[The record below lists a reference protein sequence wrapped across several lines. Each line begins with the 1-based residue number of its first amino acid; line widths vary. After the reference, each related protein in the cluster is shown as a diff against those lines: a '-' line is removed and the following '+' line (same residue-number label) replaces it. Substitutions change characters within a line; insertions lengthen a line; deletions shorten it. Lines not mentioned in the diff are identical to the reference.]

1 MVLDHVAGGSDAVV
15 VPGPAADPDVLGH
28 GDLDVVDVSAVPD
41 RLVHLVGE
49 PQRQDVLHRLL
60 AEVVID
66 AEHRLGREDPV
77 QRRVQLPRAGQVVA
91 ERLLDHH
98 PPPAA
103 PVRVRQAAALE
114 LLDHGGKLVRR
125 DRQVERVVPA
135 RAPLRVEL
143 AHALGE
149 LVERRVVAERPGHEP
164 DALAELLPHRV
175 TERRARVLLH
185 RLVGDLGEILVRP
198 VPPGEADE
206 REAWRQQA
214 PVGQVVDR
222 RHQLLAREVT
232 GDPEHDQ
239 YARPCHPRD
248 APVPRIAQRVSR
260 LGRRVDFRDDA
271 RAGRGQPFDF
281 CRHPSPIFVLIVS
294 SSWVHDASNFC
305 TPSSSRTCTTSS
317 YPMPS
322 FSRSAKTCR
331 DAS

>member
-1 MVLDHVAGGSDAVV
+1 MRNTASGGKTPSSVAFSC
-15 VPGPAADPDVLGH
+15 
-28 GDLDVVDVSAVPD
+28 
-41 RLVHLVGE
+41 
-49 PQRQDVLHRLL
+49 
-60 AEVVID
+60 
-66 AEHRLGREDPV
+66 
-77 QRRVQLPRAGQVVA
+77 PRAGQVVA

-103 PVRVRQAAALE
+103 PMRVRQAAALE

-143 AHALGE
+143 LHALGE

-175 TERRARVLLH
+175 TERRPRVLLH
-185 RLVGDLGEILVRP
+185 RPVGDLGEILVLP

-206 REAWRQQA
+206 REARRQQA
-214 PVGQVVDR
+214 PIGQVVDG

-239 YARPCHPRD
+239 HTRPCHPGD
-248 APVPRIAQRVSR
+248 APVPRIAQRVPR
-260 LGRRVDFRDDA
+260 LGRRVDLRDDA

-294 SSWVHDASNFC
+294 SSCVHDASNLV
-305 TPSSSRTCTTSS
+305 TPSSSSTCTTSS
-317 YPMPS
+317 
-322 FSRSAKTCR
+322 
-331 DAS
+331 